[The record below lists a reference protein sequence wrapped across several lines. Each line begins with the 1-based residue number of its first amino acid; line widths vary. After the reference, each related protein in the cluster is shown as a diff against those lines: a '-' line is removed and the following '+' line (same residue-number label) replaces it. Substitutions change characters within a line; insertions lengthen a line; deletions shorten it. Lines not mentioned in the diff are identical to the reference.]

1 MNRFTYTMMTALMAI
16 LALAMV
22 TGQASAK
29 EVDLSKTAFK
39 YGKMKYWRG
48 KAENVRIGSYGD
60 KKVNG
65 KYLAV
70 DAHMKTKHYEARL
83 DVAGPFTVN
92 FEKFNRKSLGA
103 SVRYLTTRGTGSLSW
118 EKAKKGN
125 LKLMKFFLTEKNL
138 RKALNGKANGAFKGL
153 VKEGNDGRIV
163 SEIWVVVEASLSED
177 ITKAGGFTAQ
187 YKGGTLFLR
196 GRAKSSSTHK
206 NALELAPGTTF
217 AYLMHK
223 VKKWNKKKGE
233 KVGVADLE
241 DDQPGMR

>member
-1 MNRFTYTMMTALMAI
+1 MMNILMV
-16 LALAMV
+16 LLGLGMLM
-22 TGQASAK
+22 GSASAK
-29 EVDLSKTAFK
+29 EVDLSTTAFK

-48 KAENVRIGSYGD
+48 KAENVRIGSYGE
-60 KKVNG
+60 KKTNG

-70 DAHMKTKHYEARL
+70 DAHMKTKHYESRL
-83 DVAGPFTVN
+83 DVAGPFTIN
-92 FEKFNRKSLGA
+92 FKEFKKNSLGR
-103 SVRYLTTRGTGSLSW
+103 SVRYLTAKGSGSLSW
-118 EKAKKGN
+118 KKAKKGN

-163 SEIWVVVEASLSED
+163 SEIWVVVEASFSEE
-177 ITKAGGFTAQ
+177 IRKAGGFTAS
-187 YKGGTLFLR
+187 YNDGTLELR

-206 NALELAPGTTF
+206 NTIKLAPGTTF

-223 VKKWNKKKGE
+223 VKKWNKKKGN
-233 KVGVADLE
+233 KVGVADME

>member
-70 DAHMKTKHYEARL
+70 DCLHQGGDDL
-83 DVAGPFTVN
+83 DFEGLILGLKEISTVL
-92 FEKFNRKSLGA
+92 RVIDLYS
-103 SVRYLTTRGTGSLSW
+103 Y
-118 EKAKKGN
+118 GN
-125 LKLMKFFLTEKNL
+125 MV
-138 RKALNGKANGAFKGL
+138 LN
-153 VKEGNDGRIV
+153 D
-163 SEIWVVVEASLSED
+163 
-177 ITKAGGFTAQ
+177 
-187 YKGGTLFLR
+187 
-196 GRAKSSSTHK
+196 
-206 NALELAPGTTF
+206 
-217 AYLMHK
+217 
-223 VKKWNKKKGE
+223 
-233 KVGVADLE
+233 
-241 DDQPGMR
+241 